1 MHSDLSL
8 ALNGTTI
15 AAGGVAASVLLLALV
30 ERLRR
35 TFATRQ
41 DLDALGER
49 LRALEGACREAREAA
64 EEVCDRLGETQREH
78 RLHGERLVEQWL
90 RPLERAVER
99 LEAAQ
104 TGQAAHAA
112 LLSQLAR
119 RFPSSAVAAL
129 GEDRL
134 PAP

>member
-1 MHSDLSL
+1 MHADLSV
-8 ALNGTTI
+8 ALNGTVV
-15 AAGGVAASVLLLALV
+15 AVGGAAASVLVLALM

-64 EEVCDRLGETQREH
+64 AEVCDRQEAAQREH
-78 RLHGERLVEQWL
+78 RLSGERLVEQWL

-104 TGQAAHAA
+104 ASQATHAT
-112 LLSQLAR
+112 LLAQLAR
-119 RFPSSAVAAL
+119 RLPPAAVAAL
-129 GEDRL
+129 ADDRL
-134 PAP
+134 SGP

>member
-1 MHSDLSL
+1 MHADLSV
-8 ALNGTTI
+8 ALNGTVV
-15 AAGGVAASVLLLALV
+15 AVGGAAASVLVLALV

-64 EEVCDRLGETQREH
+64 AEVCDRLEETQREH

-99 LEAAQ
+99 LETAQ
-104 TGQAAHAA
+104 TSQAAHAA
-112 LLSQLAR
+112 LLSQVAR
-119 RFPSSAVAAL
+119 RLPPAAL
-129 GEDRL
+129 TALGDDRL
-134 PAP
+134 PGP